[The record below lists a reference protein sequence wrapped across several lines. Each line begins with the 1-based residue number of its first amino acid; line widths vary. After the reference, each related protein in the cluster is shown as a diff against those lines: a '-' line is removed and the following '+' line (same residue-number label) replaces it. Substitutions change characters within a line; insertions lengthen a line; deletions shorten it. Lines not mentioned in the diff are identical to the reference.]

1 MALMVNALPKIRKPE
16 NAPFVSFE
24 PGSGERYRL
33 QKEIER
39 LRSKDQS
46 NPEILPLWING
57 PVITYESAPCIAP
70 HDFKRELARYSKAR
84 EEDVKKAIDTVLEA
98 RERWSQIPWFRRL
111 FIFQKA
117 ARLIEKKYLIPLVA
131 AVMEDYSKNPYEA
144 FIDVQ
149 ELIDFLNFNCWYAYK
164 IYKEQPD
171 STADNFNMLDY
182 LPLEGFV
189 FSAAPNNFIAIN
201 GNLPAAP
208 LIMGNVVIAKP
219 SEDVVYSFH
228 LFLKILLEAGLP
240 RDVFAVL
247 HGDEKMI
254 GDMVIDHPMLS
265 GVHFTGSTE
274 TFEIICKRVA
284 NNLEK
289 YKSNPRVVG
298 ETGGK
303 GFIVVYDDHD
313 PQETATAMVMGG
325 FGAQGRKCSATS
337 RVYMTEDMWWKWVR
351 PILVGFIHKIKVG
364 DVGDFRNYMAAI
376 INEQEFNKVIRYID
390 QAMYDFV
397 WKATETG
404 VREVIGGQRFSSSG
418 WFAHPTVIVV
428 SNPDYPTMHK
438 EVFGPVITVCVLP
451 KERFEKE
458 VLEICDR
465 TSPAGLTGS
474 VHTTNVYRHCEAVQK
489 LRNAAGNMYDY
500 KTTGAMVN
508 SQPFSGGRKSGTNS
522 KVGWDRNLREWVQ
535 PRTISLTY
543 VKATDFAPPYL
554 L

>member
-16 NAPFVSFE
+16 NAPFISFE
-24 PGSGERYRL
+24 MGSKERYIL

-57 PVITYESAPCIAP
+57 SVITNKSEPCIVP
-70 HDFKRELARYSKAR
+70 HDFKRTLAVYSKAR
-84 EEDVKKAIDTVLEA
+84 DEHVKMAIDTVLAA
-98 RERWSQIPWFRRL
+98 RERWSQVPWFRRL
-111 FIFQKA
+111 FIFQRA
-117 ARLIEKKYLIPLVA
+117 AILIEKKYLIPLVA

-164 IYKEQPD
+164 IYQEQPD
-171 STADNFNMLDY
+171 STADNFNMLEY

-201 GNLPAAP
+201 GNLPTAP

-228 LFLKILLEAGLP
+228 LFLKILFEAGLP
-240 RDVFAVL
+240 RDVLAVL

-254 GDMVIDHPMLS
+254 GDTVIDHPMLS

-274 TFEIICKRVA
+274 TFELIWKRVA
-284 NNLEK
+284 NNIEK

-303 GFIVVYDDHD
+303 DFIVVYDDYD
-313 PQETATAMVMGG
+313 PQETAAAMVMGG

-337 RVYMTEDMWWKWVR
+337 RVYMTDDMWKRVQ
-351 PILVGFIHKIKVG
+351 PILVGFMNKIKVG
-364 DVGDFRNYMAAI
+364 DVADFQNYMGAI
-376 INEQEFNKVIRYID
+376 INEQEFRKIVGFIV
-390 QAMYDFV
+390 QATYDNV
-397 WKATETG
+397 WKTTEKG
-404 VREVIGGQRFSSSG
+404 FKEIIGGNYRSITG
-418 WFAHPTVIVV
+418 WFVHPTVIVV
-428 SNPDYPTMHK
+428 SDPDYPTMHK

-451 KERFEKE
+451 KEGFDKE
-458 VLEICDR
+458 VLKICDR
-465 TSPAGLTGS
+465 TSLYGLTGA
-474 VHTTNVYRHCEAVQK
+474 VHTSDVYKHCEALQE
-489 LRNAAGNMYDY
+489 LRYAAGNMYDY

-508 SQPFSGGRKSGTNS
+508 KQPFSGGRKSGTNS
-522 KVGWDRNLREWVQ
+522 KVGWHRNLREWVHT
-535 PRTISLTY
+535 RTISLAY
-543 VKATDFAPPYL
+543 IKATDFAPPYL